1 VFQRRI
7 RNQEE
12 GSMKPITLVALVLGG
27 LVFAAPNALAA
38 DRDHDGLPDRWE
50 HKHHLSTTKKSANGD
65 PDRDRVDNGNELRE
79 GTNPRDRD
87 SDNDGRP
94 DGREDRDRD
103 HLSNAAEDRT
113 ANDPRDRDTDD
124 DGIEDG
130 AEQAGVVASFEDGVL
145 VIDLA
150 NGGEVSGRVT
160 ADTEIECEGENEAE
174 HHHGEARTADRGPGS
189 GDDSS
194 GEGQSGSDDRGD
206 DDRGD
211 DERGDDQ
218 GEDRRD
224 DDACP
229 SGALA
234 AGARVHEAELRVS
247 SSGAVWEEV
256 ELIR

>member
-27 LVFAAPNALAA
+27 LVFAAPSALAA

-87 SDNDGRP
+87 SDNDGRA

-174 HHHGEARTADRGPGS
+174 HHRHGEADAADRGPGS
-189 GDDSS
+189 GDDS
-194 GEGQSGSDDRGD
+194 GSGSDDRGG

-211 DERGDDQ
+211 DG
-218 GEDRRD
+218 RD

-229 SGALA
+229 SGTLA
-234 AGARVHEAELRVS
+234 AGARVHEAELRVT
-247 SSGAVWEEV
+247 SSGAVWEEI

>member
-1 VFQRRI
+1 VFKRRI

-12 GSMKPITLVALVLGG
+12 GRMKPITLVALVLGG
-27 LVFAAPNALAA
+27 LLFAAPNALAA

-50 HKHHLSTTKKSANGD
+50 HKHHLSTTKKNANGD
-65 PDRDRVDNGNELRE
+65 PDRDRVDNANELRE
-79 GTNPRDRD
+79 RTNPRDRD

-103 HLSNAAEDRT
+103 HLNNAAEDRT
-113 ANDPRDRDTDD
+113 ANDPRDADTDD

-174 HHHGEARTADRGPGS
+174 HQEARTADRGPGS
-189 GDDSS
+189 GDDDA
-194 GEGQSGSDDRGD
+194 GEDHHGD

-211 DERGDDQ
+211 DEQGDDN
-218 GEDRRD
+218 
-224 DDACP
+224 DACP

-234 AGARVHEAELRVS
+234 VGARVHEAELKVS
-247 SSGAVWEEV
+247 SSGAVWEEI